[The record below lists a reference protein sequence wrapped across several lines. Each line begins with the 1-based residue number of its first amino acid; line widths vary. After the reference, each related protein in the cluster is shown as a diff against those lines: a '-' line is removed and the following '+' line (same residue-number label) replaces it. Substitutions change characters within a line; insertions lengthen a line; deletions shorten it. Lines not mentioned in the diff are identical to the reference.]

1 MVPGTFTRLSAESN
15 PDYTFPMHRAFTVA
29 AILLSAMSIAQRPI
43 PTPAQ
48 LEWQSMQTYAFV
60 HFGPNTF
67 SGNEWGNGKERPE
80 TFNPTKLNC
89 EQWVKTFKNA
99 GMKGV
104 IITAK
109 HHDGFCLW
117 PSKLS
122 THTVAQSPFKRDVLK
137 ELAAAC
143 KKEGLKMGV
152 YLSPW
157 DRNHPT
163 YGTDQYNDTF
173 DGMLHEVLSNY
184 GPIFEVWFDGANGEG
199 PNGKRQVY
207 DWKRYIAT
215 VRKLQP
221 NAVIFSDA
229 GPDVRWVGNEAGI
242 APGTC
247 WSTINRDRYVPG
259 TSLSNELG
267 EGTATGTDW
276 VPAECDVSIRPGWFW
291 RKSED
296 TKVKT
301 PQQLED
307 LYYNSVG
314 HNGSF
319 LLNVPANDQG
329 LISDADVKALN
340 GFHERISKTF
350 ALNQAVKIEEPDSQF
365 PFHIYKSATFDTI
378 ELGED
383 IKNGQNVAEFTVT
396 AEIAGKSTLIAS
408 GTTIGNKRLIRCNPI
423 TATGISVNILKVKPG
438 AHMKDVKISTFGLYA
453 SPTIGKDFTHETKE
467 QKDTRMAW
475 WRESRFGMFIHWGLY
490 SIPAGTWKGKIYP
503 GAAEWLMYSAQV
515 QAIDWEPLQKQF
527 DPVNFDAKKIVG
539 TAKAAGMKYIVITSK
554 HHEGFAMYP
563 SNEGTWNIGH
573 TQFKRDPLKELSDEC
588 KRQGIK
594 FCTYHS
600 IMDWHHP
607 DFYPHEKFDKRDTK
621 HADYERYDKYM
632 RAQLKEIITRYD
644 PAVMWFD
651 GEWQNTWTHE
661 RGVELYNFC
670 RSLKPDIIINNRVDN
685 SRSGM
690 QGMSTGTGAVG
701 DFGTPE
707 QEIPANGIKD
717 DWESCMT
724 MNGSWGFHA
733 NDTNWKS
740 ADTLIFNAVDCASKG
755 GNYLL
760 NVGPNSLGEIPEAS
774 IERLKTVGKW
784 FDQNGEAV
792 YGTQASPFPRPMPW
806 GRVTRKGNTLYCV
819 VFKND
824 EFLPT
829 LAGLKTPIVAASVLG
844 VRERVE
850 VVQTSAGPALDLP
863 TTKRTQPIVIKVT
876 LGGAPEVEAL
886 LQTQDA
892 IGSITFVAADA
903 ECKGAAHFED
913 SKKAIGFWTETTDT
927 VTWNF
932 RANKPGVYK
941 LSAEIACEKESDGS
955 LVSAYFGKQELQFVV
970 KSSGGWDKFQTV
982 ELGNIV
988 IDKSGDSQIM
998 VKARMK
1004 PGSAVMNLR
1013 SLKIVSAYAR

>member
-1 MVPGTFTRLSAESN
+1 
-15 PDYTFPMHRAFTVA
+15 MHRAFAVVVA
-29 AILLSAMSIAQRPI
+29 LLSAMAIAQRPV
-43 PTPAQ
+43 PTPSQ
-48 LEWQSMQTYAFV
+48 LEWHKMETYAFV

-67 SGNEWGNGKERPE
+67 SGQEWGNGKERPE
-80 TFNPTKLNC
+80 TFNPTQLDCN
-89 EQWVKTFKNA
+89 QWVKTFKKA

-122 THTVAQSPFKRDVLK
+122 NHTVAQSPFKRDILK

-143 KKEGLKMGV
+143 KKEGIKMGV

-163 YGTDQYNDTF
+163 YGTEGYNDTF
-173 DGMLHEVLSNY
+173 DGMLHEVLTNY

-199 PNGKRQVY
+199 PNGKRQEY

-229 GPDVRWVGNEAGI
+229 GPDVRWVGNESGI
-242 APGTC
+242 ASETN
-247 WSTINRDRYVPG
+247 WALLNRDRYVPG
-259 TSLSNELG
+259 TSLSKELG
-267 EGTATGTDW
+267 EGSENGNHW

-291 RKSED
+291 RKTED
-296 TKVKT
+296 AKVKT
-301 PQQLED
+301 PAQLEQ
-307 LYYNSVG
+307 LYYKSVG
-314 HNGSF
+314 NNGSF
-319 LLNVPANDQG
+319 LLNVPPNDKG
-329 LISDADVKALN
+329 LISDADIKSLN
-340 GFHERISKTF
+340 GFHDRISKTF
-350 ALNQAVKIEEPDSQF
+350 EKNLSFKSNNSESSF
-365 PFHIYKSATFDTI
+365 PFHLNGPTTFDTI

-383 IKNGQNVAEFTVT
+383 IAKGQNVAAFTVQ
-396 AEIAGKSTLIAS
+396 AEIKGVWTDIAS
-408 GTTIGNKRLIRCNPI
+408 GTTIGNKKLIRCNPV
-423 TATGISVNILKVKPG
+423 TATNIAIKVSKHLGP
-438 AHMKDVKISTFGLYA
+438 VKISKFGLYA

-467 QKDTRMAW
+467 QKDARMAW

-490 SIPAGTWKGKIYP
+490 SVPAGTWKGKNYP
-503 GAAEWLMYSAQV
+503 GASEWLMNTAKI

-527 DPVNFDAKKIVG
+527 NPVNFDAKKIVG
-539 TAKAAGMKYIVITSK
+539 AAKNAGMKYIVITSK
-554 HHEGFAMYP
+554 HHEGFSMYP
-563 SNEGTWNIGH
+563 SKVGTWDIGH

-607 DFYPHEKFDKRDTK
+607 DFIPKEKYDTRDSK
-621 HADYERYDKYM
+621 NSNYERYDKVM

-651 GEWQNTWTHE
+651 GEWQSTWTHE
-661 RGVELYNFC
+661 RGVDLYNYC
-670 RSLKPDIIINNRVDN
+670 RSLKPDMIINNRVDN

-690 QGMSTGTGAVG
+690 QGMSARPDAVG

-724 MNGSWGFHA
+724 MNGSWGYHA
-733 NDTNWKS
+733 NDNNWKS
-740 ADTLIFNAVDCASKG
+740 VDTLIFNAVDCASKG

-760 NVGPNSLGEIPEAS
+760 NVGPTALGEIPPAS
-774 IERLKTVGKW
+774 IDRLSGVGAWLK
-784 FDQNGEAV
+784 DNSEAL
-792 YGTQASPFPRPMPW
+792 YGTQASPFPKPMPW
-806 GRVTRKGNTLYCV
+806 GRVTRKGKTLYCV

-824 EFLPT
+824 EFMPVLS
-829 LAGLKTPIVAASVLG
+829 GLSNTIASASILG
-844 VRERVE
+844 VRERIE
-850 VVQTSAGPALDLP
+850 VQPTKDGPALVLP
-863 TTKRTQPIVIKVT
+863 TNKRTMPLVVKVT
-876 LGGAPEVEAL
+876 LVGDPDIEATLQSQNEDGSLTL
-886 LQTQDA
+886 L
-892 IGSITFVAADA
+892 AADA
-903 ECKGAAHFED
+903 EVVGAAHFEE
-913 SKKAIGFWTETTDT
+913 SKKAIGFWTGATDT

-932 RANKPGVYK
+932 RTTKPGTYK
-941 LSAEIACEKESDGS
+941 LTAEIACDKENEGS
-955 LVSAYFGKQELQFVV
+955 LASAYFENQERQFVV
-970 KSSGGWDKFQTV
+970 KSTGAWDKFQTV
-982 ELGNIV
+982 DLGTITISKTGDTKIV
-988 IDKSGDSQIM
+988 

-1004 PGSAVMNLR
+1004 PGGAVMNLR
-1013 SLKIVSAYAR
+1013 SLQLKPNAR

>member
-1 MVPGTFTRLSAESN
+1 
-15 PDYTFPMHRAFTVA
+15 
-29 AILLSAMSIAQRPI
+29 MSFAQRPL
-43 PTPAQ
+43 PDPRQ
-48 LEWQSMQTYAFV
+48 LEWHKMETYAFV

-67 SGNEWGNGKERPE
+67 SGNEWGNGKENPNS
-80 TFNPTKLNC
+80 FNPTNLDC
-89 EQWVKTFKNA
+89 GQWVRTFKKA
-99 GMKGV
+99 GLKGV

-117 PSKLS
+117 PTKFS
-122 THTVAQSPFKRDVLK
+122 THTVMQSPCKRDILK
-137 ELAAAC
+137 ELSIAC
-143 KKEGLKMGV
+143 KKEGIKMGV

-173 DGMLHEVLSNY
+173 DGMLHEVLTNY
-184 GPIFEVWFDGANGEG
+184 GPLFEVWFDGANGEG

-229 GPDVRWVGNEAGI
+229 GPDIRWVGNENGM
-242 APGTC
+242 APATC
-247 WSTINRDRYVPG
+247 WNTINRDRYVPG
-259 TSLSNELG
+259 TPLYKELS
-267 EGTATGTDW
+267 EGTEDGANW

-291 RKSED
+291 RNTED
-296 TKVKT
+296 VKVKT
-301 PQQLED
+301 PAQLEE

-314 HNGSF
+314 HGSSF
-319 LLNVPANDQG
+319 LLNVPPNEKG
-329 LISDADVKALN
+329 LISDADIKALN

-350 ALNQAVKIEEPDSQF
+350 EKNLVIKVDDPSSSFPYHLNVAT
-365 PFHIYKSATFDTI
+365 TFDTI
-378 ELGED
+378 EIGED
-383 IKNGQNVAEFTVT
+383 LSKGQNVTEFTVE
-396 AEIAGKSTLIAS
+396 AEINGKMTAIAS
-408 GTTIGNKRLIRCNPI
+408 GTSIGNKKLIRLNPVTTKTVAI
-423 TATGISVNILKVKPG
+423 NVTKHHGDVHISR
-438 AHMKDVKISTFGLYA
+438 FGLYA
-453 SPTIGKDFTHETKE
+453 SPTMGKDFTHETKE
-467 QKDTRMAW
+467 QKDARMAW

-490 SIPAGTWKGKIYP
+490 SVPAGTWKGKVYP
-503 GAAEWLMYSAQV
+503 GAAEWLMYSAQIPV
-515 QAIDWEPLQKQF
+515 KDYEPLQQQF
-527 DPVNFDAKKIVG
+527 NPVNFDAKKIVG
-539 TAKAAGMKYIVITSK
+539 AAKAAGMKYIVITSK

-563 SNEGTWNIGH
+563 SAEGTWNIGH

-607 DFYPHEKFDKRDTK
+607 DFIPKEKFDKRDVS
-621 HADYERYDKYM
+621 HADYERYDKVM

-651 GEWQNTWTHE
+651 GEWQSSWTHD
-661 RGVELYNFC
+661 RGVALYNYC

-685 SRSGM
+685 SRAGM
-690 QGMSTGTGAVG
+690 NGMSTGASAVG

-740 ADTLIFNAVDCASKG
+740 VDTLIFNAVDCASKG

-760 NVGPNSLGEIPEAS
+760 NVGPTSLGEIPPAS
-774 IERLKTVGKW
+774 IERLNGVGAWLK
-784 FDQNGEAV
+784 DNSEAL

-819 VFKND
+819 VFDGK
-824 EFLPT
+824 EFNPVLT
-829 LAGLKTPIVAASVLG
+829 GLKTPILAASILG
-844 VRERVE
+844 VRERIEIQQTKDGPKLVLPDDRFHITTGIGIDHHDDLHRVE
-850 VVQTSAGPALDLP
+850 
-863 TTKRTQPIVIKVT
+863 PIVIKVT
-876 LGGAPEVEAL
+876 LASEPEVAVML
-886 LQTQDA
+886 PTQNAD
-892 IGSITFVAADA
+892 GSMAFNAADA
-903 ECKGAAHFED
+903 DCTGAAHLED

-927 VTWNF
+927 VTWKFNASKAGTF
-932 RANKPGVYK
+932 K
-941 LSAEIACEKESDGS
+941 LTAELACQDDSAGS
-955 LVSAYFGKQELQFVV
+955 LVSAYFENQERQLLV
-970 KSSGGWDKFQTV
+970 KGTGGWDKFLTV
-982 ELGNIV
+982 DMGTIT
-988 IDKSGDSQIM
+988 ITKTGDTKIT

-1004 PGSAVMNLR
+1004 PGYAVMNLR
-1013 SLKIVSAYAR
+1013 SLHLIPNAR

>member
-1 MVPGTFTRLSAESN
+1 
-15 PDYTFPMHRAFTVA
+15 MHRAYAVVVA
-29 AILLSAMSIAQRPI
+29 LLSAMAINTASLGQRPV
-43 PTPAQ
+43 PSPAQ
-48 LEWQSMQTYAFV
+48 LEWQKMETYAFV

-67 SGNEWGNGKERPE
+67 SGQEWGNGKEKPE
-80 TFNPTKLNC
+80 TFNPTQLNC
-89 EQWVKTFKNA
+89 DQWVKTFKKA

-122 THTVAQSPFKRDVLK
+122 THTVAQSPFKRDILK
-137 ELAAAC
+137 ELSIAC

-163 YGTDQYNDTF
+163 YGTDSYNDTF

-229 GPDVRWVGNEAGI
+229 GPDVRWVGNESGI
-242 APGTC
+242 APDTS

-259 TSLSNELG
+259 TSLSKELG
-267 EGTATGTDW
+267 EGDEHGVNW
-276 VPAECDVSIRPGWFW
+276 VPSESDVSIRPGWFW
-291 RKSED
+291 RKTED
-296 TKVKT
+296 AKVKT
-301 PQQLED
+301 PAQLEE
-307 LYYNSVG
+307 LYYKSVG
-314 HNGSF
+314 HNSSF
-319 LLNVPANDQG
+319 LLNVPPNDKG
-329 LISDADVKALN
+329 LISDADIKALD
-340 GFHERISKTF
+340 GFHDRISKTF
-350 ALNQAVKIEEPDSQF
+350 LNNLVLKDENSTSDF
-365 PFHIYKSATFDTI
+365 PYLLHTPTTFDTI

-383 IKNGQNVAEFTVT
+383 ISKGQSVAEFTVE
-396 AEIAGKSTLIAS
+396 AEINGKMTAIAS
-408 GTTIGNKRLIRCNPI
+408 GTTIGYKKLIRLNPVTTKTIEIKI
-423 TATGISVNILKVKPG
+423 TKRQG
-438 AHMKDVKISTFGLYA
+438 DVKITTFGLYA
-453 SPTIGKDFTHETKE
+453 SPTMGKDFTHETKE
-467 QKDTRMAW
+467 QKDIRMAW

-490 SIPAGTWKGKIYP
+490 SVPAGTWKGKIYP
-503 GAAEWLMYSAQV
+503 GAAEWLMYSAQIPV
-515 QAIDWEPLQKQF
+515 KDYEPLQQQF
-527 DPVNFDAKKIVG
+527 NPVNFDAKKIVG

-563 SNEGTWNIGH
+563 SDEGTWNIGH

-607 DFYPHEKFDKRDTK
+607 DFIPKEKFDKRDVS
-621 HADYERYDKYM
+621 HADYERYDKVM
-632 RAQLKEIITRYD
+632 KAQLKEIITRYD

-651 GEWQNTWTHE
+651 GEWQSSWNHQ
-661 RGVELYNFC
+661 RGVELYNYC

-685 SRSGM
+685 ARAGMSGM
-690 QGMSTGTGAVG
+690 SNSASAVG

-724 MNGSWGFHA
+724 MNGSWGYHA
-733 NDTNWKS
+733 NDNNWKS

-760 NVGPNSLGEIPEAS
+760 NVGPTALGEIPAPS
-774 IERLKTVGKW
+774 IERLAAVGRW
-784 FDQNGEAV
+784 FDRNGEAV
-792 YGTQASPFPRPMPW
+792 YGTQASPFPKPMPW
-806 GRVTRKGNTLYCV
+806 GRVTRKGKTLYCV

-824 EFLPT
+824 ENLPILT
-829 LAGLKTPIVAASVLG
+829 GLKTPIAAASILG
-844 VRERVE
+844 FRERISI
-850 VVQTSAGPALDLP
+850 VQTSTGPAPELP
-863 TTKRTQPIVIKVT
+863 NTKRTEPIVIKVT
-876 LGGAPEVEAL
+876 LAGEPEIETL
-886 LQTQDA
+886 LPTQDA
-892 IGSITFVAADA
+892 SGAITFNAADA
-903 ECKGAAHFED
+903 KCTGAAHFED
-913 SKKAIGFWTETTDT
+913 SKKAIGYWTETTDT

-932 RANKPGVYK
+932 NASKPGTYRLTADVACQDD
-941 LSAEIACEKESDGS
+941 SAGS
-955 LVSAYFGKQELQFVV
+955 LVSATLENQERQLSI
-970 KSSGGWDKFQTV
+970 KGTGGWDKFVTIDFGDITV
-982 ELGNIV
+982 SKTGNTKIT
-988 IDKSGDSQIM
+988 

-1004 PGSAVMNLR
+1004 PGYAVMNLQ
-1013 SLKIVSAYAR
+1013 SLHLIPNAR